1 MVTPSAGI
9 GQPECRGP
17 LSIGVIHAECATT
30 RLPLRVRGCARWP
43 PGSSVVSL
51 GPKDLLLSS
60 GTIGNPLP
68 AELVRAA
75 QAGGYAGIVLWPGAY
90 LAQEEVVSNLA
101 SMRSR
106 IEDAGLVLQDLDA
119 VIVWAG
125 PDDPG
130 APYYEEAEEQKVY
143 AMADALGARGV
154 NAMLNSLP
162 GLSEDEAIEAFAGIC
177 DRAAEHGLAVHLEFS
192 RSRTPCDIKSAL
204 RVVEAAGRPN
214 GGLMIDAWH
223 VHWGPGAFE
232 DLRGVDAKRVT
243 GVQLCDAPAAE
254 PKDYGHATRHHRLL
268 PGEGVARI
276 GDLLEILEGI
286 GSQAPLC
293 IEAFH
298 TERVGQ
304 IGAVEYAR
312 EMADAA
318 RAFTSD
324 PRA

>member
-1 MVTPSAGI
+1 MT
-9 GQPECRGP
+9 
-17 LSIGVIHAECATT
+17 
-30 RLPLRVRGCARWP
+30 
-43 PGSSVVSL
+43 L

-60 GTIGNPLP
+60 GTIGNPSVE
-68 AELVRAA
+68 ELVRAA

-90 LAQEEVVSNLA
+90 LARDEVASDLA
-101 SMRSR
+101 SLRSR

-119 VIVWAG
+119 VVVWAG

-130 APYYEEAEEQKVY
+130 APYYEEAEEHKTY

-154 NAMLNSLP
+154 NSMINSLP
-162 GLSEDEAIEAFAGIC
+162 DLPEDAAIEAFAGIC

-192 RSRTPCDIKSAL
+192 RSRTPCDIESAI
-204 RVVEAAGRPN
+204 RVVEGADRPN
-214 GGLMIDAWH
+214 GGLMVDAWH

-232 DLRGVDAKRVT
+232 DLRRVDPGRVT
-243 GVQLCDAPAAE
+243 GVQLCDAPADE
-254 PKDYGHATRHHRLL
+254 PGDYGRATRHHRLL
-268 PGEGVARI
+268 PGEGVAGI
-276 GDLLEILEGI
+276 GQLLQILEGI

-318 RAFTSD
+318 RRLLS
-324 PRA
+324 PS